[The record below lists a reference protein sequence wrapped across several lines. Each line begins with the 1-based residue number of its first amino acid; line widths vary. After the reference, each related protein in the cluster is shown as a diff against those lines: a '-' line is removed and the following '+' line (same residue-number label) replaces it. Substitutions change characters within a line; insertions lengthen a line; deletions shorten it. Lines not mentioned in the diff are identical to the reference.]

1 MIDRPR
7 LEQRLR
13 ELYEARMNGP
23 LDRLCGLFGS
33 EVHFRIAG
41 TSDGKPIAI
50 AAQGM
55 DAVRPWLSMLVKTF
69 RLSNHQVLSMMV
81 DGNRAAVHWSA
92 SVHSRIT
99 GTQVNTEFVDLIEL
113 RDLQIISYVEFFVPL
128 GGSTQ

>member
-33 EVHFRIAG
+33 GVHFRIAG

-50 AAQGM
+50 AAQGL

-69 RLSNHQVLSMMV
+69 RLSNHQVLSLLV

-113 RDLQIISYVEFFVPL
+113 QDLQIVSYVEFFVPL